1 MNVVNFIRKYLK
13 LGDEYSEEEVHRV
26 SGIIDINAFELKDRE
41 KRYSGI
47 FFMSAMMA
55 HSCITNTSHA
65 LVTKGSSSQG
75 DDSKARTGVS
85 TTTVHVYVIPIDV
98 HVCLIL

>member
-1 MNVVNFIRKYLK
+1 MDFIRTYLK
-13 LGDEYSEEEVHRV
+13 LEDDFTEEEVHKA
-26 SGIIDINAFELKDRE
+26 SGIVDINAFELKDRE

-65 LVTKGSSSQG
+65 FVNIKNSKKS
-75 DDSKARTGVS
+75 DDGKIGPEVS
-85 TTTVHVYVIPIDV
+85 
-98 HVCLIL
+98 ILK